1 MKFLSVLD
9 TSVTS
14 YNIGNDI
21 IMDAIWTVLEEMY
34 PDSFCYKLPWE
45 GTFSR
50 TALKCMQSSDLI
62 FFGGANVLTSR
73 MLKYKQMGFRLIDLL
88 KMNRLILFG
97 VGWWQYQTQPDLY
110 TRVFLNALLEK
121 NILHCVRDG
130 YTLSMLSSIGVSNV
144 LNTSCPTTWT
154 LTKDHCDSI
163 SSSKSENVIFTV
175 TDYNQHFDGD
185 QSVLTMLSNHYKK
198 IFFWAQGA
206 GDLSYFKSF
215 TFDSNKVHIIPPKLK
230 DYDSLLQN
238 EDCDYIGTRLHAG
251 IRALQKK
258 KRATILAVDNR
269 AIEISKDIML
279 NVVPRT
285 DLKSIETFILSP
297 YKTTLT
303 IPLESI
309 GSWKRQF
316 LAI

>member
-14 YNIGNDI
+14 YNIGNEI
-21 IMDAIWTVLEEMY
+21 IMDSIWKILEELY

-45 GTFSR
+45 GKFSK
-50 TALKCMQSSDLI
+50 TAMECMQRSDFI

-88 KMNRLILFG
+88 KMRRLILFG
-97 VGWWQYQTQPDLY
+97 AGWWQYQDRPDLY
-110 TRVFLNALLEK
+110 TNIFLNILLEA
-121 NILHCVRDG
+121 NHYHCVRDS
-130 YTLSMLSSIGVSNV
+130 YTLSMLSSIGITNV

-175 TDYNQHFDGD
+175 TDYNQSFEVD
-185 QSVLTMLSNHYKK
+185 QSILRTLLNHYKRV
-198 IFFWAQGA
+198 FFWTQGA
-206 GDLSYFKSF
+206 GDLTYLNSF
-215 TFDSNKVHIIPPKLK
+215 NFESNRVYIIPPKLK
-230 DYDSLLQN
+230 DYDLILQN
-238 EDCDYIGTRLHAG
+238 ENCDYIGTRLHAG
-251 IRALQKK
+251 IRALQNK
-258 KRATILAVDNR
+258 KRAMILAVDNR

-279 NVVPRT
+279 NVVPRS
-285 DLKSIETFILSP
+285 DLQSIETFIESP
-297 YKTTLT
+297 YKTALR

-309 GSWKRQF
+309 RKWKRQF
-316 LAI
+316 VEG